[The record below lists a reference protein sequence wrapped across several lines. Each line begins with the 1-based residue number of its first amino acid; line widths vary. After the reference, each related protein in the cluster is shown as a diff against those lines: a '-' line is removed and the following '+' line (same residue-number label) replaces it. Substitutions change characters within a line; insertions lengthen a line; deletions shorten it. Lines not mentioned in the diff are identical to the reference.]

1 MNKKSLLIIFDH
13 QLAYRSYKETN
24 ILDNLEREFST
35 TILIIGS
42 NFKNFTP
49 TLYTGNKLIQLKPFE
64 SFFLASYANAYWN
77 KVAPNSLSIQN
88 RTQFEMKTT
97 SKIFSA
103 KAFGKW
109 YYKCF
114 RRTPITLTQ
123 IFLYR
128 VLKLIRLNLSQPLK
142 TKVLYVTVGGTNSI
156 SDLLVKNFSKEK
168 VEILTIVENWDN
180 MSSKAVFDYPPL
192 RIGVWGDQ
200 SIKFGKVIH
209 KIDSNKIVS
218 LGNPR
223 IEWLIRSFKFNQP
236 GKNIFF
242 GGGSVD
248 LNEEILFLEVAV
260 QKAKSMDLKVY
271 YLPHPKF
278 YKLINSKLFHNM
290 SKNLIIVG
298 VDGGINAESKS
309 LPKLADYIPLF
320 QEAKVF
326 VSSLSTM
333 NLEASLLGIPSVAI
347 DLKTTIPVSKNLISD
362 RHDHIK
368 EIKNEGLF
376 YFVQKLD
383 TFKDL
388 LGDLLESS
396 APLLIPEKQL
406 PTLNYL
412 VNCNGNYMEK
422 LLKFLK

>member
-24 ILDNLEREFST
+24 VLDNLEKEFSAK
-35 TILIIGS
+35 ILIIGS
-42 NFKNFTP
+42 NFENFTP
-49 TLYTGNKLIQLKPFE
+49 ALDAGNKLIQLKHFE
-64 SFFLASYANAYWN
+64 SFFLAFYANAYWN
-77 KVAPNSLSIQN
+77 KVAENSLSMQN
-88 RTQFEMKTT
+88 RTWYGMNAT
-97 SKIFSA
+97 SKILSA

-114 RRTPITLTQ
+114 HRTPIILTQ

-128 VLKLIRLNLSQPLK
+128 VLKLIRSNLNSPLK
-142 TKVLYVTVGGTNSI
+142 TKVLYITVGGTNSI
-156 SDLLVKNFSKEK
+156 SDLLVRKFSKK
-168 VEILTIVENWDN
+168 DIEILTIVENWDN

-200 SIKFGKVIH
+200 SIKFGRLIH
-209 KIDSNKIVS
+209 KIDLNKMVS

-223 IEWLIRSFKFNQP
+223 VEWLIKNFKFNQS

-248 LNEEILFLEVAV
+248 LNEEILFLVAAA
-260 QKAKSMDLKVY
+260 QKAKLMGLKVY

-278 YKLINSKLFHNM
+278 YNLVNSKLLNTI
-290 SKNLIIVG
+290 SENLIIVG
-298 VDGGINAESKS
+298 GFGDKNIESRS
-309 LPKLADYIPLF
+309 LPKLIDYIPLF

-326 VSSLSTM
+326 VSSLSTL

-347 DLKTTIPVSKNLISD
+347 DLKTSILTSKNLISD

-368 EIKNEGLF
+368 DVKNEGLF
-376 YFVQKLD
+376 HFVHELD

-388 LGDLLESS
+388 LRDLLESS
-396 APLLIPEKQL
+396 APLLIPRKQL
-406 PTLNYL
+406 STLSYL
-412 VNCNGNYMEK
+412 INSDGNYMDK